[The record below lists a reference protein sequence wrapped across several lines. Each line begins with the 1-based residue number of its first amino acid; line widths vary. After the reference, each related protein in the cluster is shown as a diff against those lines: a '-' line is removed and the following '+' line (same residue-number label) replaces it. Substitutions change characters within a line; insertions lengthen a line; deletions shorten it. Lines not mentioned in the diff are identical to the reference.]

1 MARVLIERETI
12 YAEEVDLLMEGKS
25 YSEVMKYMDEV
36 DDKRSEN
43 RFKKF
48 ENDTAESAEGEE
60 IDGKN
65 DGGDDGEKNIR
76 F

>member
-1 MARVLIERETI
+1 
-12 YAEEVDLLMEGKS
+12 
-25 YSEVMKYMDEV
+25 MKYMDES

-48 ENDTAESAEGEE
+48 ESDEKVVAEDDGNG
-60 IDGKN
+60 DGK

-76 F
+76 L